1 MQESDTNMQETEDE
15 FEQEPNMRLAQVKA
29 VGRYTLKRLVAVICF
44 GPGVLGFLWLI
55 SRILRR

>member
-1 MQESDTNMQETEDE
+1 MQDSETNLQETETPTDGKFQLE
-15 FEQEPNMRLAQVKA
+15 AMKEYSRL
-29 VGRYTLKRLVAVICF
+29 TLKRLVAVICF